1 MSSDS
6 TLAAT
11 SATETR
17 LIGVT
22 AALATVLIWAG
33 WLIAT
38 RYAMTSSFTAVDIG
52 LLRFGVPFILLSPIW
67 IKKGI
72 WPKGLSL
79 INGFMML
86 IGAGAFYTLM
96 VASALQFVPASHV
109 GILLPG
115 VMAVWAVLIAVILF
129 GERPG
134 KVRIAGYCA
143 VIVGVLSLVALKP
156 AGEISQDML
165 LGYGLVSA
173 GAFMWACYTHAM
185 RQSGLGALEAA
196 SFVGFW
202 SFVIMAVIALF
213 TGTTLA
219 DAPTGDV
226 MMLVVAQG
234 LLAGCVAVITYG
246 LAVRHIGSTGASA
259 FGAMT
264 PALTALG
271 GVVLLGEDGN
281 LPLVLAVVLV
291 ILGVMTASGVFRRKK
306 T

>member
-1 MSSDS
+1 MSE
-6 TLAAT
+6 T
-11 SATETR
+11 SALSATGATESR
-17 LIGVT
+17 LVGVT
-22 AALATVLIWAG
+22 AALATVCIWAG

-52 LLRFGVPFILLSPIW
+52 LMRFVVPFVLLAPIW
-67 IKKGI
+67 IRKGI
-72 WPKGLSL
+72 WPKGLSMA
-79 INGFMML
+79 NGLLM
-86 IGAGAFYTLM
+86 IVGSGAFYTLM
-96 VASALQFVPASHV
+96 VASALEFVPASHV

-115 VMAVWAVLIAVILF
+115 VMAVWAVLIAMLLF

-134 KVRIAGYCA
+134 RVRIVGYAA
-143 VIVGVLSLVALKP
+143 VVIGVGSLVALKP
-156 AGEISQDML
+156 AGVISDDML
-165 LGYGLVSA
+165 MGYGLVSA

-202 SFVIMAVIALF
+202 SFVVMAIIALF
-213 TGTTLA
+213 TGTTIG
-219 DAPTGDV
+219 DAPAGDI
-226 MMLVVAQG
+226 MMLLTAQG

-271 GVVLLGEDGN
+271 GVILLSEPGN
-281 LPLVLAVVLV
+281 LALVLAVVLV
-291 ILGVMTASGVFRRKK
+291 ILGVMTASGVFRRVRI
-306 T
+306 

>member
-1 MSSDS
+1 MSE
-6 TLAAT
+6 T
-11 SATETR
+11 SALRASSAAESR
-17 LIGVT
+17 FVGVT
-22 AALATVLIWAG
+22 SALATVCIWAG

-52 LLRFGVPFILLSPIW
+52 LLRFVVPFILLSPIW

-79 INGFMML
+79 INGLMML
-86 IGAGAFYTLM
+86 VGSGAFYTLM

-115 VMAVWAVLIAVILF
+115 VMAVWAVLIAVVLF

-134 KVRIAGYCA
+134 KTRIVGYGA

-156 AGEISQDML
+156 AGEVSSDML

-202 SFVIMAVIALF
+202 SFVIMAIIALF

-306 T
+306 S

>member
-1 MSSDS
+1 MSE
-6 TLAAT
+6 T
-11 SATETR
+11 SALSATGATESR
-17 LIGVT
+17 LVGVT
-22 AALATVLIWAG
+22 AALATVCIWAG

-52 LLRFGVPFILLSPIW
+52 LMRFVVPFVLLAPIW
-67 IKKGI
+67 IRKGI
-72 WPKGLSL
+72 WPKGLSMA
-79 INGFMML
+79 NGLLM
-86 IGAGAFYTLM
+86 IVGSGAFYTLM
-96 VASALQFVPASHV
+96 VASALEFVPASHV

-115 VMAVWAVLIAVILF
+115 VMAVWAVLIAILLF

-134 KVRIAGYCA
+134 RVRIVGYAA
-143 VIVGVLSLVALKP
+143 VVIGVGSLVALKP
-156 AGEISQDML
+156 AGVISDDML
-165 LGYGLVSA
+165 MGYGLVSA

-202 SFVIMAVIALF
+202 SFVVMAIIALF
-213 TGTTLA
+213 TGTTIG
-219 DAPTGDV
+219 DAPAGDI
-226 MMLVVAQG
+226 MMLLTAQG

-271 GVVLLGEDGN
+271 GVILLSEPGN
-281 LPLVLAVVLV
+281 LALVLAVVLV
-291 ILGVMTASGVFRRKK
+291 ILGVMTASGVFRRVRI
-306 T
+306 

>member
-1 MSSDS
+1 MSE
-6 TLAAT
+6 T
-11 SATETR
+11 SALSATGATESR
-17 LIGVT
+17 LVGVT
-22 AALATVLIWAG
+22 AALATVCIWAG

-52 LLRFGVPFILLSPIW
+52 LMRFVVPFVLLAPIW
-67 IKKGI
+67 IRKGI
-72 WPKGLSL
+72 WPKGLSMA
-79 INGFMML
+79 NGLLM
-86 IGAGAFYTLM
+86 IVGSGAFYTLM
-96 VASALQFVPASHV
+96 VASALEFVPASHV

-115 VMAVWAVLIAVILF
+115 VMAVWAVLIAMLLF

-134 KVRIAGYCA
+134 KVRIIGYAA
-143 VIVGVLSLVALKP
+143 VVIGVASLVALKP
-156 AGEISQDML
+156 AGVISDDML
-165 LGYGLVSA
+165 MGYGLVSV

-202 SFVIMAVIALF
+202 SFVVMAIIALF
-213 TGTTLA
+213 TGTTIG
-219 DAPTGDV
+219 DAPMGDI
-226 MMLVVAQG
+226 MMLLTAQG

-271 GVVLLGEDGN
+271 GVILLSEPGN
-281 LPLVLAVVLV
+281 LALVLAVVLV
-291 ILGVMTASGVFRRKK
+291 ILGVMTASGVFRRVRI
-306 T
+306 

>member
-1 MSSDS
+1 MSE
-6 TLAAT
+6 T
-11 SATETR
+11 SALSASGATESR
-17 LIGVT
+17 MVGVT
-22 AALATVLIWAG
+22 SALATVFIWAG

-38 RYAMTSSFTAVDIG
+38 RYAMTSNFTAVDIG
-52 LLRFGVPFILLSPIW
+52 LLRFVVPFVLLCPIW
-67 IKKGI
+67 IRKGI

-79 INGFMML
+79 INGLLML
-86 IGAGAFYTLM
+86 IGSGAFYTLM

-115 VMAVWAVLIAVILF
+115 VMAIWAVLIAIVLF

-134 KVRIAGYCA
+134 RVRLAGYGA
-143 VIVGVLSLVALKP
+143 VIVGVMLLVALKP
-156 AGEISQDML
+156 GGDASTDML
-165 LGYGLVSA
+165 YGYGLVSA
-173 GAFMWACYTHAM
+173 GALMWASYTHAM

-202 SFVIMAVIALF
+202 SFVIIAVIALF
-213 TGTTLA
+213 TGTHIP
-219 DAPTGDV
+219 DAPMGDV
-226 MMLVVAQG
+226 MMLLVTQG

-271 GVVLLGEDGN
+271 GVFLLGEESN
-281 LPLVLAVVLV
+281 LALVAAVALV
-291 ILGVMTASGVFRRKK
+291 IFGVMVASGVFRRVLR
-306 T
+306 

>member
-1 MSSDS
+1 MSE
-6 TLAAT
+6 T
-11 SATETR
+11 SALSATGATESR
-17 LIGVT
+17 LVGVT
-22 AALATVLIWAG
+22 AALATVCIWAG

-52 LLRFGVPFILLSPIW
+52 LMRFGVPFVLLAPIW
-67 IKKGI
+67 IRKGI
-72 WPKGLSL
+72 WPKRLSVTNGLLMIVGS
-79 INGFMML
+79 
-86 IGAGAFYTLM
+86 GAFYTLM

-115 VMAVWAVLIAVILF
+115 VMAVWAVLIAILLF

-134 KVRIAGYCA
+134 KVRMIGYGA
-143 VIVGVLSLVALKP
+143 VVIGVASLVALKP
-156 AGEISQDML
+156 AGVISDDML
-165 LGYGLVSA
+165 MGYGLVSA

-202 SFVIMAVIALF
+202 SFVVMAIIALF
-213 TGTTLA
+213 TGTTIGN
-219 DAPTGDV
+219 APMGDI
-226 MMLVVAQG
+226 MMLLTAQG

-271 GVVLLGEDGN
+271 GVVLLAEPGN
-281 LPLVLAVVLV
+281 LALVLAVVLV
-291 ILGVMTASGVFRRKK
+291 ILGVMTASGVFRRVRI
-306 T
+306 

>member
-1 MSSDS
+1 MSE
-6 TLAAT
+6 T
-11 SATETR
+11 SALSATGATESR
-17 LIGVT
+17 LVGVT
-22 AALATVLIWAG
+22 AALATVCIWAG

-52 LLRFGVPFILLSPIW
+52 LMRFVVPFVLLAPIW
-67 IKKGI
+67 IRKGI

-79 INGFMML
+79 ANGLLM
-86 IGAGAFYTLM
+86 IVGSGAFYTLM
-96 VASALQFVPASHV
+96 VASALEFVPASHV

-115 VMAVWAVLIAVILF
+115 VMAVWAVLIAMLLF

-134 KVRIAGYCA
+134 RVRIVGYAA
-143 VIVGVLSLVALKP
+143 VVIGVASLVALKP
-156 AGEISQDML
+156 AGVISDDML
-165 LGYGLVSA
+165 MGYGLVSA

-202 SFVIMAVIALF
+202 SFVVMAIIALF
-213 TGTTLA
+213 TGTTIG
-219 DAPTGDV
+219 DAPAGDI
-226 MMLVVAQG
+226 MMLLTAQG

-264 PALTALG
+264 PPLTALG
-271 GVVLLGEDGN
+271 GVILLSEPGN
-281 LPLVLAVVLV
+281 LALVLAVVLV
-291 ILGVMTASGVFRRKK
+291 ILGVMTASGVFRRVRI
-306 T
+306 

>member
-1 MSSDS
+1 MSETSA
-6 TLAAT
+6 LRAT
-11 SATETR
+11 SATESR
-17 LIGVT
+17 LVGVT
-22 AALATVLIWAG
+22 SALATVCIWAG

-52 LLRFGVPFILLSPIW
+52 LLRFVVPFVLLAPIW
-67 IKKGI
+67 LKKGI
-72 WPKGLSL
+72 WPKGLS
-79 INGFMML
+79 IANGLLML
-86 IGAGAFYTLM
+86 VGSGAFYTLM

-115 VMAVWAVLIAVILF
+115 VMAVWAVLIAVVMF

-134 KVRIAGYCA
+134 KVRLTGYGA

-156 AGEISQDML
+156 AGEVSSDML

-196 SFVGFW
+196 AFVGFW
-202 SFVIMAVIALF
+202 SFVIMAIIAVF

-219 DAPTGDV
+219 DAPVGDV
-226 MMLVVAQG
+226 MMLLTAQG

-271 GVVLLGEDGN
+271 GVILLGEQGN
-281 LPLVLAVVLV
+281 LALALAVVMV
-291 ILGVMTASGVFRRKK
+291 ILGVMIASGVFRKVRV
-306 T
+306 

>member
-1 MSSDS
+1 MSE
-6 TLAAT
+6 T
-11 SATETR
+11 SALSATGATESR
-17 LIGVT
+17 LVGVT
-22 AALATVLIWAG
+22 AALATVCIWAG

-52 LLRFGVPFILLSPIW
+52 LMRFVVPFVLLAPIW
-67 IKKGI
+67 IRKGI
-72 WPKGLSL
+72 WPKGLSVT
-79 INGFMML
+79 NGLLM
-86 IGAGAFYTLM
+86 IVGSGAFYTLM
-96 VASALQFVPASHV
+96 VASALEFVPASHV

-115 VMAVWAVLIAVILF
+115 VMAVWAVLIAMLLF

-134 KVRIAGYCA
+134 RVRIVGYAA
-143 VIVGVLSLVALKP
+143 VVIGVGSLVALKP
-156 AGEISQDML
+156 AGVISDDML
-165 LGYGLVSA
+165 MGYGLVSA

-202 SFVIMAVIALF
+202 SFVVMAIIALF
-213 TGTTLA
+213 TGTTIG
-219 DAPTGDV
+219 DAPAGDI
-226 MMLVVAQG
+226 MMLLTAQG

-271 GVVLLGEDGN
+271 GVILLSEPGN
-281 LPLVLAVVLV
+281 LALVLAVVLV
-291 ILGVMTASGVFRRKK
+291 ILGVMTASGVFRRVRI
-306 T
+306 